1 MASWAVT
8 NHLFLLLNASATASP
23 LSVRLADIIASQLIY
38 AIPFILLALWIWGS
52 PDKRAGLASTAIAA
66 VLALGTNQLVGLL
79 WYEPRPFM
87 IGLGHTLM
95 THAPENSFPSDH
107 TTLFLTVGFG
117 LIATR
122 AASTWGKL
130 VSASGALVAWARIY
144 LGLHFPIDM
153 VASALMACLFGGVAV
168 LLVPSVNQ
176 WLMPIADRTYEG
188 TLDTLR
194 LPARVFPRRNDQVR
208 WN

>member
-1 MASWAVT
+1 MLALN

-23 LSVRLADIIASQLIY
+23 LSVRLADIIASQLIDV
-38 AIPFILLALWIWGS
+38 IPFALVALWIWGE
-52 PDKRAGLASTAIAA
+52 PNRRAGLASTAIAA
-66 VLALGTNQLVGLL
+66 LLALGTNQLVGLL

-130 VSASGALVAWARIY
+130 VSVSGVIVAWARIY
-144 LGLHFPIDM
+144 LGLHFPVDM
-153 VASALMACLFGGVAV
+153 LASALIACLFGGIAV
-168 LLVPSVNQ
+168 LLVPSVNRR
-176 WLMPIADRTYEG
+176 LIPIADRTYEAA
-188 TLDTLR
+188 LDTLR
-194 LPARVFPRRNDQVR
+194 LSARVFPRRNHPER

>member
-1 MASWAVT
+1 MLALN

-23 LSVRLADIIASQLIY
+23 LSVRLADIIASRLIY

-66 VLALGTNQLVGLL
+66 VLALGANQLAGLL
-79 WYEPRPFM
+79 WYESRPFM
-87 IGLGHTLM
+87 IGLGQTLIS
-95 THAPENSFPSDH
+95 HAPENSFPSDH

-130 VSASGALVAWARIY
+130 VSVSGALVAWARIY
-144 LGLHFPIDM
+144 LGLHFPVDM
-153 VASALMACLFGGVAV
+153 LASTLIACLFGGVAV
-168 LLVPSVNQ
+168 LLVSPVHR
-176 WLMPIADRTYEG
+176 WLIPIAARTYEA
-188 TLDTLR
+188 TLNALR
-194 LPARVFPRRNDQVR
+194 LPAHVFPRHNHHQR

>member
-1 MASWAVT
+1 MLALN

-23 LSVRLADIIASQLIY
+23 TGVVLAEVIASQLIY
-38 AIPFILLALWIWGS
+38 AIPLVLLALWIWGE

-66 VLALGTNQLVGLL
+66 LLAVGANQLAGLL

-95 THAPENSFPSDH
+95 AHAPENSFPSDH
-107 TTLFLTVGFG
+107 ATLILTAGFG

-122 AASTWGKL
+122 TAPTWGKL
-130 VSASGALVAWARIY
+130 VSVSGALVAWARIY

-153 VASALMACLFGGVAV
+153 VASALMACLFGGIAV
-168 LLVPSVNQ
+168 LLIPSVNRR
-176 WLMPIADRTYEG
+176 LIPIADRTYEAA
-188 TLDTLR
+188 LDTLR
-194 LPARVFPRRNDQVR
+194 LTARVFPRRNHPER

>member
-1 MASWAVT
+1 MLAW
-8 NHLFLLLNASATASP
+8 NHHLFLLLNASATASAI
-23 LSVRLADIIASQLIY
+23 SVTLAQVIASELIY
-38 AIPFILLALWIWGS
+38 AIPLILLALWIWGE
-52 PDKRAGLASTAIAA
+52 PDKRAGLASTSIAA
-66 VLALGTNQLVGLL
+66 VLALGANQLVGLL

-95 THAPENSFPSDH
+95 VHGAENSFPSDH
-107 TTLFLTVGFG
+107 TTFILTAGLG

-122 AASTWGKL
+122 AAPTWGKL
-130 VSASGALVAWARIY
+130 VSALGVLVAWARIY

-153 VASALMACLFGGVAV
+153 VASALLACLFGGIAV
-168 LLVPSVNQ
+168 LLVPSVNR
-176 WLMPIADRTYEG
+176 WLIPIADRTYEG

-194 LPARVFPRRNDQVR
+194 LPARVFPRRNHRER